1 MNRRRKRRLPFAA
14 YAALIFNAALCAS
27 PFIAARVISTAYG
40 DKRPAFEATSDAI
53 TATRTAMDA
62 RFQRLAQN
70 GGAAPRE
77 VWANYIREG
86 LEDGD
91 MTRVNGFMLA
101 APAMLGPEDGSALK
115 ELIKVSDQTGDAAVI
130 QAAKGYLPDELQ
142 DDYDR
147 RSASI
152 LSLFNASAPA
162 ATVEAAKTT
171 GKQPPAAQT
180 ADSKA
185 AAKKGAAQ
193 AKTDA
198 KAAVAE
204 KPAPVET
211 TAQLASQPEVRNVD
225 EDAPARFSILGNMR
239 DLAQAASRWTKEGKT
254 DEFVFVFAGIGLVLA
269 DEEAREGASIV
280 LSARRAQRLDADF
293 GSYLQRK
300 LFAAAPPEKIKRLVE
315 GELQSNQY
323 ALSVRGEEVLENV
336 FKSTVDRVALESLL
350 QDLRILR
357 DIARDTSPASAVA
370 ILSKVKDGADLQRA
384 KLVAQAG
391 GDRAVPLAMYDGEH
405 LLDTARV
412 AVTWN
417 NALKLQLAG
426 LIACLALLG
435 FLAMTTFWKSV
446 TRDRPRKVSRVYA
459 MMEEPAR

>member
-27 PFIAARVISTAYG
+27 PFIAARVISSAYG
-40 DKRPAFEATSDAI
+40 EKREAFEAKSEDLS
-53 TATRTAMDA
+53 ATRAAMDI

-77 VWANYIREG
+77 VWANYVREG

-101 APAMLGPEDGSALK
+101 APAMLGPEDGAALR
-115 ELIKVSDQTGDAAVI
+115 ERIKVSDQTGDAALI
-130 QAAKGYLPDELQ
+130 QAAKGYLPEDLQ

-162 ATVEAAKTT
+162 ATVEAAKG
-171 GKQPPAAQT
+171 GKQAPTA
-180 ADSKA
+180 ADSKG
-185 AAKKGAAQ
+185 AAKKGAAPSKAD
-193 AKTDA
+193 AKTV
-198 KAAVAE
+198 AVAA
-204 KPAPVET
+204 KQAPVET
-211 TAQLASQPEVRNVD
+211 TAQLASQPEEVRNVD
-225 EDAPARFSILGNMR
+225 QEAPARFSILGNMR

-280 LSARRAQRLDADF
+280 LSARRAQRLDQDF
-293 GSYLQRK
+293 GDYLERK
-300 LFAAAPPEKIKRLVE
+300 LFAAAPPQKIKRLVE
-315 GELQSNQY
+315 GELQTNQY
-323 ALSVRGEEVLENV
+323 ALSARGEEILENV
-336 FKSTVDRVALESLL
+336 FKSSVDRVALESLL
-350 QDLRILR
+350 SDLRVLR

-391 GDRAVPLAMYDGEH
+391 GDRAVPLALYDGEH
-405 LLDTARV
+405 LLDTASI

-417 NALKLQLAG
+417 NALKLQMAG

-446 TRDRPRKVSRVYA
+446 TRDRPKKRSAVYA